1 MCCGLFRRDR
11 ETATPMPSPI
21 TQASANCLSILRLQL
36 RTPWREIRIRR
47 LRCELQSAYC
57 FIRTGWLE
65 FTPELFHPN
74 VDQNQESESDWSAT
88 PLLSTTLGHR
98 GARCTQTEHDVFGRQ
113 SHCHESHV
121 PIATHRHSAL
131 LSGQRAGGATASQ
144 TKCVHTD
151 RWMDVSYAPL
161 ELVFSNK
168 GYCMILG
175 RV

>member
-98 GARCTQTEHDVFGRQ
+98 GARVTYHPTTTL
-113 SHCHESHV
+113 SHHSSQLISSHSTPRLTCGTSGPGV
-121 PIATHRHSAL
+121 PTHTTPPDTMVYMER
-131 LSGQRAGGATASQ
+131 T
-144 TKCVHTD
+144 
-151 RWMDVSYAPL
+151 
-161 ELVFSNK
+161 N
-168 GYCMILG
+168 
-175 RV
+175 